1 MFSILILSFPVKI
14 SKHAERSTKNNFRV
28 QVTHQWSFKRHSLNC
43 DWSTVRPN
51 ELRKIAAWRVQPY
64 LPDCRLHWTFRN
76 CWKFDVRPRKS
87 HLSIYTWKLVWI
99 KANCVYVIN
108 SSRRPWSHESTVKL
122 KLYVHQILQSFLD
135 RGKIHWNFDD
145 LLVGGELFSVDR

>member
-51 ELRKIAAWRVQPY
+51 EPRKIAAWRVQPY

-108 SSRRPWSHESTVKL
+108 SSKRPWSHKSTVKL
-122 KLYVHQILQSFLD
+122 LSKLKRVNWNYTYTKSCSLFLIVERSIGILMIFL
-135 RGKIHWNFDD
+135 
-145 LLVGGELFSVDR
+145 